1 MTRQRHYGPSDTVVA
16 CRGVQC
22 IGLKKLIVLTARIS
36 ARLGGMW
43 WDADVDCHTSKSE
56 TSRESGEKEV
66 RASAQEDVHIGCFCI
81 SRTTMKQCIRQGT
94 GQGTSMLEGL
104 HVSHCHCPRRKSTV
118 QGKHADIKAKK
129 DPASIHV
136 HSDLLRVKQAAH

>member
-1 MTRQRHYGPSDTVVA
+1 MIVTRARAKHQGKAERRKCVQVPRRMFTS
-16 CRGVQC
+16 GVF
-22 IGLKKLIVLTARIS
+22 
-36 ARLGGMW
+36 
-43 WDADVDCHTSKSE
+43 
-56 TSRESGEKEV
+56 
-66 RASAQEDVHIGCFCI
+66 ASVG
-81 SRTTMKQCIRQGT
+81 TTMKQCIRQGT